1 MISRAAIDQR
11 VREWGLRHGVV
22 EKDYVLGWLLWGI
35 GRHPA
40 LGQTWIFKGGTCLK
54 KCYIETYRFSE
65 DLDFTVVG
73 DGPIDPADVAPLLD
87 EVLVAVSDESG
98 IDFSER
104 KPALRARN
112 QPGSVEGRV
121 YYRGPLATPAVASV
135 KLDLSATEL
144 LARESERRPIAHP
157 YEPEETLP
165 EPADVACYVFEE
177 VFAEKLRAM
186 GERSRPRDLYDI
198 VNLYRRNDLRILRDD
213 IHAILVEKCAHK
225 GIEVP
230 TLAIIEA
237 SGLVPELESEW
248 ANMLGHQL
256 PALPPFDQ
264 FWDALAEL
272 FGWLAGVPIAAAPA
286 PIAMGADEDPAWAPP
301 ATVGVWGT
309 AIPSRRSAS
318 PRSTTS
324 ASSSGTR
331 ARLGSS
337 SRTRCAARETA
348 TSCCTR
354 CVTNLASTAP
364 TASIGSSPRVR
375 QTFRSDQATPS
386 SSAQQGRS
394 PRHPRR
400 GAHPCI
406 ALGERLYRAHVR
418 HRVPGLRQALRSQD
432 PQPAAQRPQG
442 PVRLP
447 CSGQGRTGYLV
458 DTRSRSAGPCR
469 SSRPG
474 DIGVWMRPRLSVD
487 I

>member
-198 VNLYRRNDLRILRDD
+198 VNLYRRNDLRILRED

-256 PALPPFDQ
+256 PALPPFGQ

-309 AIPSRRSAS
+309 AIPLEEVRFAAVNHLCVELGYKG
-318 PRSTTS
+318 TT
-324 ASSSGTR
+324 
-331 ARLGSS
+331 RLIEPYSLR
-337 SRTRCAARETA
+337 RTRDGNLVLHSLRHESGEHRSYRVDRIQSARA
-348 TSCCTR
+348 TT
-354 CVTNLASTAP
+354 VP
-364 TASIGSSPRVR
+364 
-375 QTFRSDQATPS
+375 FRPS
-386 SSAQQGRS
+386 YAVEFSSAGPLAAPPQTRRAPVHRAGRTAFTGRTYIIEC
-394 PRHPRR
+394 PVCGKHFDRKTNNRR
-400 GAHPCI
+400 LNAHTDQY
-406 ALGERLYRAHVR
+406 GYR
-418 HRVPGLRQALRSQD
+418 
-432 PQPAAQRPQG
+432 
-442 PVRLP
+442 

-458 DTRSRSAGPCR
+458 DTR
-469 SSRPG
+469 
-474 DIGVWMRPRLSVD
+474 L
-487 I
+487 